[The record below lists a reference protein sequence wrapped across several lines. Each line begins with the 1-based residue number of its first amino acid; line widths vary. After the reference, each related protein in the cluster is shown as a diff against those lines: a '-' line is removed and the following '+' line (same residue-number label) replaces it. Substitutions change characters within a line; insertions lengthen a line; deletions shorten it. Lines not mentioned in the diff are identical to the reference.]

1 MYHNYFNILKLVSLI
16 LLGSLLHCSDVIAQ
30 NKKIV
35 DSLTSILS
43 NSSDREKAAV
53 LMDIG
58 IEYTRG
64 DNEKGLPYFEEAYS
78 ISIKNGDSLG
88 IVSSGWLKGEIL
100 RRIERMNES
109 NEILNYILGIAERNG
124 IQKYYKRILN
134 TQELYHNLPEKYD

>member
-64 DNEKGLPYFEEAYS
+64 DKEKGLPYFE
-78 ISIKNGDSLG
+78 
-88 IVSSGWLKGEIL
+88 
-100 RRIERMNES
+100 
-109 NEILNYILGIAERNG
+109 
-124 IQKYYKRILN
+124 
-134 TQELYHNLPEKYD
+134 